1 MKSVEERERNLLNAT
16 DTLAQFY
23 DEVDS
28 FMDILFR
35 EMNKMGYTAKAERLR
50 PGTFTIRN
58 LPRRLLG
65 TGTVLYVKDI
75 GEQDEGLEEAA
86 EEANVEE
93 LDVGKAVKAEI
104 QIAEGLKIPFA
115 SIWLFDHKSVPS
127 LTTLSSPLLL
137 TGAIG
142 DMQFVEK
149 KTGEVATLTS
159 PTLSLSNLV
168 QLRIDPGDKPGRSI
182 RLNCWRPRSM
192 RKYRLQAKLVEFE
205 TQKLLEIDSQD
216 KIRGIAEKVAGFCGA

>member
-23 DEVDS
+23 DEIDS

-35 EMNKMGYTAKAERLR
+35 EMKKMDYTAKAERLR
-50 PGTFTIRN
+50 PGTMTIRN

-65 TGTVLYVKDI
+65 TAMVLYVKDI
-75 GEQDEGLEEAA
+75 GEQDEQLEEAD
-86 EEANVEE
+86 EEANVEP
-93 LDVGKAVKAEI
+93 LDAEKAVKAEI
-104 QIAEGLKIPFA
+104 QIVEGLKIPFA
-115 SIWLFDHKSVPS
+115 SIWLFDRKSMPS

-142 DMQFVEK
+142 DMQFIEK
-149 KTGEVATLTS
+149 KTDEIVTLAS
-159 PTLSLSNLV
+159 PMLSLSNLV
-168 QLRIDPGDKPGRSI
+168 QLSVNRGDKLARPI
-182 RLNCWRPRSM
+182 RLNCWAPRSM

-216 KIRGIAEKVAGFCGA
+216 KIRKIAEKLAGFCSA